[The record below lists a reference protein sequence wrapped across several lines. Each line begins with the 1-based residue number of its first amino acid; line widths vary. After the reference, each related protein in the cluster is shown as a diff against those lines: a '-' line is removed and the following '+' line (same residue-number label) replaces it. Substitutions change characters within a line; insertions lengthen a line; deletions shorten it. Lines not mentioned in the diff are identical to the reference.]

1 MNRDQEKQV
10 MELIVQKAQAL
21 NMTTQ
26 EYQGLL
32 GNINSIMTE
41 EKNLSIQIAEL
52 QAKELR
58 QAADIEQKER
68 ERSALISKMAVDLGL
83 NANATLE
90 EVIAKRDSLAAE
102 QATGKQ
108 KAKNNQ
114 LIEQTNRSLAEVQTK
129 NRSIGQL
136 NHQRQKT
143 LEQQKAT
150 IDQQGAAFDRLR
162 AIFDKLNLSSAEREE
177 IEKRLVPALMAQ
189 TTQATVLEKKQRDT
203 AKAARDNE
211 KAQRGIN
218 NALKEMPANFAEKA
232 TQAFLYYQAINAIR
246 RVARAAVQTLVEL
259 DKALTDIAIVT
270 NLNRE
275 ETQALIPRYQQMAK
289 EVGLTTTAVVDLS
302 TAFFRQGRE
311 AEDALQLTVTAAKF
325 ARIAAINVNDAAN
338 FLTSA
343 INGFN
348 LAASDSTRIID
359 RFAAL
364 GASAAASAQEIA
376 IALSKVAP
384 AAASAG
390 VEIDNLMAFIT
401 KGIETTREAPENIG
415 TAFKTIFARMRQLTD
430 IGKVME
436 DGMDVN
442 KVESAL
448 RNIGVELRDANN
460 EFRDLDD
467 VLIEVGKRWPDISRS
482 QQAYVATTLAG
493 TRQQTRLIALFEDFD
508 RTLELIEVSQNSA
521 GAAAIQ
527 HAEFMQGLE
536 AATTN
541 LKTSFQEFIT
551 SIANSNQMLF
561 VIDALRM
568 AIDLLNTVFGKLI
581 LTGAVYVALSKSM
594 ETGTGRF
601 SQALRGLRDFLVGL
615 TKPMIAVNAAKVKSI
630 ALDMKAAL
638 VAKTKLIPVLMTK
651 IKTLGLVKTAQ
662 ILMGKS
668 ANFASVAMYGLRMSQ
683 LKALAAAKGVSVA
696 NLLATKS
703 FTLLGKGA
711 VAAGKKILIVMAKLA
726 VSPLALIIAL
736 GSIVIALKKISEATD
751 TTNPTIAEFQIR
763 IKKAADALKNIV
775 QRIKDFFGNLIN
787 GSGLASKMF
796 QGLLKYIQFVFKV
809 LSKLPIIGE
818 MFQAFTEDLNAT
830 EKAAASL
837 VVLTN
842 KIKDLNAVIRNTT
855 SESQKLSSALEKYRA
870 LSTQRFLSTREL
882 QELAELERELQG
894 RLGTTATGFDL
905 MFEARFEIGQAEA
918 EIERLTK
925 EVNDLIKT
933 EFEKNPGVSMSELM
947 DNEHL
952 PKEVK
957 DNIPILIRE
966 YAAMVI
972 EGFEDASPEVQAALM
987 RMMGLDPAKLEQIAT
1002 DSMDAIENA
1011 TRTIAVAD
1019 APASLVVSGG
1029 IQAMP
1034 SEGDI
1039 YDPYGVGAASV
1050 FKNIDFAVQAGE
1062 ESGEAYARAVA
1073 AGFEGSKGEFL
1084 EIFAGVFQASIGSG
1098 TVFSAAAD
1106 GMAAVAVNLQSQLNA
1121 ASTSDE
1127 LVTFFNDLDAAVS
1140 NFSTDELRSFSQA
1153 FPELQNL
1160 QAMDLDD
1167 TALNNLFSLGGTNA
1181 IRNFSEIVAGG
1192 LDKLDFK
1199 DRTIGYTFEDTF
1211 GEIASSQEIIETA
1224 EQQGAAFIN
1233 TLINYLGNNA
1243 QNLPEAISD
1252 LFQNGLDGISGD
1264 QLRALPL
1271 EDLLLPPDFAGIDT
1285 RVADDIEKMNKVREL
1300 SAKSLAD
1307 LSADEYQFLA
1317 EKVPEV
1323 LVAMQQGQFQF
1334 EE

>member
-10 MELIVQKAQAL
+10 MEVIAQKAQAL

-58 QAADIEQKER
+58 QASEIEQKER

-143 LEQQKAT
+143 LEQQKST

-211 KAQRGIN
+211 NAQRGIN
-218 NALKEMPANFAEKA
+218 NALKQMPANFAEKA

-246 RVARAAVQTLVEL
+246 RVARAAVRTLTEL

-348 LAASDSTRIID
+348 LAATESTRIID

-561 VIDALRM
+561 VIDGLRM

-581 LTGAVYVALSKSM
+581 LTGLVYKALTAAM
-594 ETGTGRF
+594 ANQNGRF
-601 SQALRGLRDFLVGL
+601 SQAVNGLYKGLVGL
-615 TKPMIAVNAAKVKSI
+615 TKPMISLNALKAAGVKAGIAYNI
-630 ALDMKAAL
+630 ALNKVSLAMTGVRLSAIKQAASL
-638 VAKTKLIPVLMTK
+638 
-651 IKTLGLVKTAQ
+651 
-662 ILMGKS
+662 
-668 ANFASVAMYGLRMSQ
+668 
-683 LKALAAAKGVSVA
+683 KGVSVA
-696 NLLATKS
+696 SYMASTAVKFFAITTKSGSKASIAMALATK
-703 FTLLGKGA
+703 LAGLGAKKMALGFA
-711 VAAGKKILIVMAKLA
+711 AAGKKILITMLKLA
-726 VSPLALIIAL
+726 VSPLALIMAL
-736 GSIVIALKKISEATD
+736 GAIVIALKKISEATD

-775 QRIKDFFGNLIN
+775 QRIKDFFGNLMN
-787 GSGLASKMF
+787 GSGLASQMF
-796 QGLLKYIQFVFKV
+796 QGLLKIIQGVFKV

-855 SESQKLSSALEKYRA
+855 AESQKLSSALEKYRA
-870 LSTQRFLSTREL
+870 LSTQRFLSSREL

-894 RLGTTATGFDL
+894 RLGTTAIGFDL
-905 MFEARFEIGQAEA
+905 MFEARFEIAQAEA
-918 EIERLTK
+918 QIERLTK

-933 EFEKNPGVSMSELM
+933 EFEKNPAVSMTELM
-947 DNEHL
+947 DHEHL
-952 PKEVK
+952 PDEVK

-972 EGFEDASPEVQAALM
+972 EGFEDATPEVQAALI
-987 RMMGLDPAKLEQIAT
+987 RMIGLDSAALEKNAVE
-1002 DSMDAIENA
+1002 SMK
-1011 TRTIAVAD
+1011 AVAD
-1019 APASLVVSGG
+1019 ATRTGSVTDTLQFVDRSSGA
-1029 IQAMP
+1029 IT
-1034 SEGDI
+1034 EVDI
-1039 YDPYGVGAASV
+1039 SV
-1050 FKNIDFAVQAGE
+1050 AKDFIVKQGQDT
-1062 ESGEAYARAVA
+1062 GEAYANAVA
-1073 AGFEGSKGEFL
+1073 EGFEGSKGEFL
-1084 EIFAGVFQASIGSG
+1084 ELFAGVFEASIGSDS
-1098 TVFSAAAD
+1098 VFSAASD
-1106 GMAAVAVNLQSQLNA
+1106 GVAAVATNLQSQLNA
-1121 ASTSDE
+1121 AGTSDE
-1127 LVTFFNDLDAAVS
+1127 LVTFFNDLDTAVS
-1140 NFSTDELRSFSQA
+1140 NFSTDELDTFSKSFQ
-1153 FPELQNL
+1153 ELNNL
-1160 QAMDLDD
+1160 RAMALND

-1192 LDKLDFK
+1192 MDKLDFK
-1199 DRTIGYTFEDTF
+1199 DITIGYADPFREGGTGFET
-1211 GEIASSQEIIETA
+1211 IVETA
-1224 EQQGAAFIN
+1224 EEQGAAFVN
-1233 TLINYLGNNA
+1233 TLTNYLANNA

-1264 QLRALPL
+1264 QLRAIGL
-1271 EDLLLPPDFAGIDT
+1271 EDMLLPPDFEGIDA
-1285 RVADDIEKMNKVREL
+1285 RVADDIEKIGKVREL

-1323 LVAMQQGQFQF
+1323 LVAMQEGAFSF
-1334 EE
+1334 EQ